1 MAFHRL
7 RGCLLATTIL
17 LSSFAVAQ
25 NPNSSSSKHSK
36 SSLPQPKPDLDAGL
50 ATNGVYRNRTLGLSC
65 KIPAGW
71 VLRTDEMNRRDEDAT
86 APSAST
92 GRVLLAA
99 FSRPPDARGEDIN
112 ASILIAAE
120 PQSSYPGL
128 KDATQYFG
136 PLSEIAKAQ
145 GFDQD
150 EEPYDFP
157 VGTKNLPRLD
167 FHKDVGTRVMRQA
180 TMALLAHGYAIS
192 ITVIGGSEDEVEQLL
207 DGLSF
212 TGTAK

>member
-1 MAFHRL
+1 MRL
-7 RGCLLATTIL
+7 HHLRSAMIAASIL
-17 LSSFAVAQ
+17 LSSFAAAQ

-36 SSLPQPKPDLDAGL
+36 ASLPQPKSDLDAGL
-50 ATNGVYRNRTLGLSC
+50 VTNGVYRNRTLGLSC
-65 KIPAGW
+65 KIPSGW
-71 VLRTDEMNRRDEDAT
+71 VLRTDEMNRPNDD
-86 APSAST
+86 SAAGSAGT

-128 KDATQYFG
+128 KEAAQYFG

-150 EEPYDFP
+150 EEPYEFP
-157 VGTKNLPRLD
+157 VGAKNLPRLD
-167 FHKDVGTRVMRQA
+167 FHKDVGSRVMRQS
-180 TMALLAHGYAIS
+180 TLALLAHGYAIS
-192 ITVIGGSEDEVEQLL
+192 ITVIGGSEDEVEQLM

-212 TGTAK
+212 TGAAK